1 MERRCSKRIRVTL
14 KAERISGDNKHGVFI
29 ENISETGIHMTT
41 SPSKEHMKYVA
52 GTDVDLR
59 LSLSSGGTIN
69 LRCKVRWTC
78 VKTPPDGLTD
88 SIGLQILDPP
98 AQYIELVRS
107 LR

>member
-1 MERRCSKRIRVTL
+1 MERRYSKRIRVAL

-41 SPSKEHMKYVA
+41 SPSKEHMKYTA
-52 GTDVDLR
+52 GSDVDLR
-59 LSLSSGGTIN
+59 LSLSSGRIIS
-69 LRCKVRWTC
+69 LRCKVRWAC

-98 AQYIELVRS
+98 EQYIELVRS
-107 LR
+107 LI